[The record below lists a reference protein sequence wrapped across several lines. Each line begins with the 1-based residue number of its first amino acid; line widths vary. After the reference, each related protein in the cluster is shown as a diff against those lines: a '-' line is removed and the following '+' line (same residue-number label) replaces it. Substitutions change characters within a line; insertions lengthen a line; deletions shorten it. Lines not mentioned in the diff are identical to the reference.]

1 MYRRFDKLE
10 YSMKIVRSV
19 FLAKENHGSKMG
31 WFGWTILS
39 VILVTIIGSFLF
51 FFNIFNL
58 DIKSIF
64 SSEKNAD
71 GNEEPVSEETMEKV
85 EEVQK
90 TVGKD
95 HTDIGK
101 FVAEMHDFYNETTG
115 YGRIASLDWEEQKD
129 QANNILSTLDEK
141 LSNVKDDALRA
152 DIERIK
158 GLAKRAINEQE
169 TEHVRNL
176 HRMFHDLDIALNN
189 YNGYDTIWKVTET
202 LKTAN

>member
-1 MYRRFDKLE
+1 M
-10 YSMKIVRSV
+10 
-19 FLAKENHGSKMG
+19 AKGNHSSKMG
-31 WFGWTILS
+31 WFGWTFLS

-51 FFNIFNL
+51 FSNMLNL

-64 SSEKNAD
+64 TGDKNAE
-71 GNEEPVSEETMEKV
+71 GNEEPVSEETLEKV
-85 EEVQK
+85 EEVQE

-95 HTDIGK
+95 HADIGQ
-101 FVAEMHDFYNETTG
+101 FIAEIHDFYNETTG
-115 YGRIASLDWEEQKD
+115 YGSIASVDWEEQQD

-141 LSNVKDDALRA
+141 LPNVKDDALKT
-152 DIERIK
+152 DIEQIQE
-158 GLAKRAINEQE
+158 LANKAIDEQE
-169 TEHVRNL
+169 TDHVRNL